1 MSFEQR
7 AAELRANT
15 LNTDRVNVSN
25 ADIYNELLL
34 QNAEN
39 PSGGS
44 ATAENQVLQIDN
56 QNEQITL
63 QETANGSL
71 GSIDSKSSTQIEKL
85 DSIIAKQDTQI
96 GILNNQITNF
106 NLSTNGG
113 VLIDIFNTIVLT
125 SSFQS
130 LSSISCKSVTLINL
144 STNNN
149 VLYRLADY
157 LGSIF
162 TLEAGYSVKIN
173 IDNSTNLEVRQ
184 ATSTGQVLQYI
195 VTV

>member
-15 LNTDRVNVSN
+15 INTNRVNVSN

-34 QNAEN
+34 QNAES

-44 ATAENQVLQIDN
+44 ATAENQVTQIDN
-56 QNEQITL
+56 QDEQITL

-71 GSIDSKSSTQIEKL
+71 NSIDSKSSTQIEKL
-85 DSIIAKQDTQI
+85 DSIIAKQDAQI
-96 GILNNQITNF
+96 EKQGEQIDVF
-106 NLSTNGG
+106 NASTNGG
-113 VLIDIFNTIVLT
+113 VLIDLFGTIVLT
-125 SSFQS
+125 TTFET
-130 LSSISCKSVTLINL
+130 LAINTCKSVTLINL

-149 VLYRLADY
+149 VLYKLVSIAD
-157 LGSIF
+157 IF
-162 TLEAGYSVKIN
+162 ILEPGYSVKIN
-173 IDNSTNLEVRQ
+173 TFESNSIEVKQ

-195 VTV
+195 VTQ